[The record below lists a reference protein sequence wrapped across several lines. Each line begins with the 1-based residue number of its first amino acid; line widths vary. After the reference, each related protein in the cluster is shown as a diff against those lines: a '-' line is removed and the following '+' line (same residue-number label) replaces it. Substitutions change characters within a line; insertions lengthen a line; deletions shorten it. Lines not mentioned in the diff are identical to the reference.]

1 MATIRDVAERAG
13 VAPITVSRVL
23 NNSGYFSEE
32 TRRRVEKAAA
42 ELQYVPNQ
50 LARSLRSNRTDTLAL
65 VLTDITNP
73 FWTTV
78 ARAVE
83 DTAATQ
89 GFNVVLC
96 NTDEQEEK
104 QLQYVSV
111 LLRKRVDGFLLVP
124 VSHNVEPIT
133 MIRQQGVPVVV
144 LDRDMPGL
152 EADVVRCASEQGAHE
167 LISYLI
173 GLGHRDIA
181 VISGPETVS
190 TAQERVAGYRRAL
203 TEQGLPVNPDRILFG
218 SYTVESGYELAR
230 RVLQRPPRP
239 TALFAGNNFIAI
251 GALKAIREAGLQ
263 VPQDISVV
271 SFDDLPPTLVVDPF
285 LTVAAQ
291 SPYELGR
298 QATELLLRRIA
309 EPDSCDWQKIV
320 LPTELIV
327 RRSCRALEG
336 GGDKGIG

>member
-1 MATIRDVAERAG
+1 
-13 VAPITVSRVL
+13 
-23 NNSGYFSEE
+23 
-32 TRRRVEKAAA
+32 
-42 ELQYVPNQ
+42 
-50 LARSLRSNRTDTLAL
+50 
-65 VLTDITNP
+65 
-73 FWTTV
+73 
-78 ARAVE
+78 
-83 DTAATQ
+83 
-89 GFNVVLC
+89 
-96 NTDEQEEK
+96 
-104 QLQYVSV
+104 
-111 LLRKRVDGFLLVP
+111 
-124 VSHNVEPIT
+124 
-133 MIRQQGVPVVV
+133 
-144 LDRDMPGL
+144 MPGL